1 MRFEIGDK
9 RKEGLL
15 SLDEVEAITITV
27 KGIKY
32 IIKEGINDGIIL
44 VKYDKES
51 VTDSLSITPILNSS
65 IAIK

>member
-1 MRFEIGDK
+1 MKFEIGDK

-32 IIKEGINDGIIL
+32 IIKEGIYDGIIL

-51 VTDSLSITPILNSS
+51 TDSLHITPILNSS
-65 IAIK
+65 IAIR

>member
-1 MRFEIGDK
+1 MKFEIGDK

-51 VTDSLSITPILNSS
+51 TDSLSITPILNSC
-65 IAIK
+65 IAIR

>member
-1 MRFEIGDK
+1 MKFEIGDK

-32 IIKEGINDGIIL
+32 IIKEGIYDGIIL
-44 VKYDKES
+44 VKLDKEAD
-51 VTDSLSITPILNSS
+51 DSLSIRPINHSS
-65 IAIK
+65 IAIR

>member
-1 MRFEIGDK
+1 MKFEIGDK

-32 IIKEGINDGIIL
+32 IIKEGIYEGIIL
-44 VKYDKES
+44 IKYDKES
-51 VTDSLSITPILNSS
+51 TDSISIKPIINSS
-65 IAIK
+65 IAIR